1 LRSQKIFGLSLFTG
15 VVVVVLVVVVEGVVD
30 VGWRQRSSKLRHGK
44 R

>member
-1 LRSQKIFGLSLFTG
+1 LRSQKIFSLSLFTG
-15 VVVVVLVVVVEGVVD
+15 VVVVVVVVVEGVVD